1 MKVIILC
8 QGIPLLATTDTVL
21 AIVPLS
27 RLTPGVDEGTGI
39 NSVDFDVISHLH
51 VRYFCLHW

>member
-1 MKVIILC
+1 MKVIILYR
-8 QGIPLLATTDTVL
+8 GIALLSTTDTVL

-27 RLTPGVDEGTGI
+27 RLTPGVDDVTGI
-39 NSVDFDVISHLH
+39 SSVDFDVISQLQ